1 MIFRGVRPHDN
12 VGACARKA
20 EKLRGENLQLFKEIV
35 AIVGIYFH
43 GEGQGKIEREDAEN
57 GFRVNHVFSALRKGN
72 PALKQRILSL
82 FAPFREKFS

>member
-12 VGACARKA
+12 VGACAREA

-43 GEGQGKIEREDAEN
+43 GEGLGKIEREDAEN
-57 GFRVNHVFSALRKGN
+57 GFRSPSPWKYI
-72 PALKQRILSL
+72 PL
-82 FAPFREKFS
+82 FKRTS